1 VNTGS
6 RTSSANLFQAL
17 RLWAAKQPRALWS
30 ILVLAL
36 VWAAASQ
43 IEDFVLGFLD
53 GLSGAR

>member
-1 VNTGS
+1 MNAGS
-6 RTSSANLFQAL
+6 RTSLANLAHAL
-17 RLWAAKQPRALWS
+17 RTWAAKQPRALWF
-30 ILVLAL
+30 ILALGL